1 MARESRIGHENSAL
15 ALEHDTQLKTVEVEL
30 GPVACGYR

>member
-15 ALEHDTQLKTVEVEL
+15 ALEHDTQLKTVDVEL
-30 GPVACGYR
+30 GAVACGYR